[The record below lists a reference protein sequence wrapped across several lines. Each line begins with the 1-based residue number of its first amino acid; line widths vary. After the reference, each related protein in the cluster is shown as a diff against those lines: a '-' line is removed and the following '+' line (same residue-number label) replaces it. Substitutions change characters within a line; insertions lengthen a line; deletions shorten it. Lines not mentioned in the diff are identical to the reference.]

1 MQGLGS
7 SSVNEDLLCVGD
19 YVAGI
24 YAEYY
29 PHMAGEL
36 EACLSEY
43 LRTIVREA
51 DQGAVFTSTLTGD
64 GLPLELAFSTAVAD
78 VRYTLD
84 FVHVEASARLTYLNR
99 VLSERSRRA
108 IPAEFHLLIEQTA
121 TRHLKYG
128 AWLGCR
134 HSNTGTRYKLY
145 IESCPQMKVTRSS
158 QHDHIRQYGKLCML
172 GLQPHSGSVEYYYR
186 CPHLEGWQVDRICR
200 DLGGPRV
207 DAGFINEK
215 ISEAYG
221 SKIIGQYPS
230 QNTGISL
237 AFCGDDCVGIS
248 LFFFAGTILGGDR
261 RARIKILSLGDK
273 YGWDL
278 ACYEAMTRP
287 LSERHSIN
295 TYHGLVSFAFS
306 GDSYNLGVGVR
317 PVYAANAQ

>member
-1 MQGLGS
+1 MQDRS
-7 SSVNEDLLCVGD
+7 CSIVNEELLCVGD

-29 PHMAGEL
+29 PHVSGEV
-36 EACLSEY
+36 EAWLSEC
-43 LRTIVREA
+43 LRRIVREA
-51 DQGAVFTSTLTGD
+51 DHGAVFTSTLTGD

-84 FVHVEASARLTYLNR
+84 FVHVEATARLAYLNKL
-99 VLSERSRRA
+99 LSVRSRRV
-108 IPAEFHLLIEQTA
+108 IPPKNYSIPDQA
-121 TRHLKYG
+121 TTSNLKYG

-134 HSNTGTRYKLY
+134 HSSTGTRHKLY
-145 IESCPQMKVTRSS
+145 IEACPQMNVTRSS

-172 GLQPHSGSVEYYYR
+172 GLQPYSGSVEYYYR

-207 DAGFINEK
+207 DVGFINEK

-221 SKIIGQYPS
+221 RKIIGQYPS

-248 LFFFAGTILGGDR
+248 LFFFARTILGGDL
-261 RARIKILSLGDK
+261 RARTKILSLADK
-273 YGWDL
+273 YAWDL

-287 LSERHSIN
+287 LTERHSIN
-295 TYHGLVSFAFS
+295 TYHGLVSFCFS
-306 GDSYNLGVGVR
+306 DDSYNLGVGVR
-317 PVYAANAQ
+317 PVYAAKIQ